1 MDPEGC
7 QAIPRELTGVRG
19 HPRLGLRDASVRLEG
34 PGPAGHS
41 DGDVVARA
49 RANGLVGATALG
61 DLGTLFPAPT
71 TASGRQLKHG
81 VGRCLPVAAQ
91 AESTGSERLTS

>member
-34 PGPAGHS
+34 PELAGHS
-41 DGDVVARA
+41 DGDVVAHA
-49 RANGLVGATALG
+49 MADALLGATALG
-61 DLGTLFPAPT
+61 DLGTLFPGTDDCFRAPT
-71 TASGRQLKHG
+71 PRAAGPGGGLGGGGRLAG
-81 VGRCLPVAAQ
+81 G
-91 AESTGSERLTS
+91 ER